1 MAGLITEDTKEQI
14 RAASPIQDV
23 IASYIGPLKQAG
35 INLLALCPFHKEK
48 TPSFNVNPGRQSF
61 HCFGCD
67 AGGDVF
73 GFVMQ
78 YENVTFME
86 ALKRLAERAS
96 IPIELDNDPEAG
108 KRRHLKEI
116 LFEMHEKLTLHW
128 QTALKDLPAGQIA
141 RDYLARRGVAEEA
154 VERFRLGFAPN
165 EWDDTVKWA
174 NANKYDLE
182 LVTKGGLVVKKEE
195 TNRFYDR
202 FRGRLMFPIADE
214 QGRVIGFSGRILND
228 EDKAAKYVNS
238 PETPLFS
245 KGRVIYGMDK
255 ARRPIADAG
264 AAIVCEGQLD
274 LIRCHVSGIENVVA
288 PQGTALTSDQGR
300 IIKRYADEVVMCF
313 DSDQAGQKAAVRSL
327 EALTPVGLSVR
338 VLSLPAPHDPDSF
351 IREFGPEAFR
361 QRATEAKEYF
371 EFYLDRLCDANNPG
385 TDRGRKVVLKEMA
398 LALAKT
404 NDAVLT
410 DTWMRKVAARFGVSI
425 EAVKSESRKV
435 RQSQYPQRVYD
446 SEPEFDSEP
455 IQIEPPSMLEEHLLR
470 LFFQMS
476 PTDPELVQSINLDWI
491 HHGSVRA
498 ILDQHL
504 RQMREGT
511 WDGTTPLYTYFE
523 EDPFS
528 RSLISR
534 LIAEAQ
540 KLPHPTQQ
548 FWDVLNRLR
557 RQNIDRDLSGINQ
570 RMRNPATTDEEQVS
584 LLIEREEL
592 RQSKAERIEAD

>member
-1 MAGLITEDTKEQI
+1 MAGLITEDTKEHV

-35 INLLALCPFHKEK
+35 INFVALCPFHKEK

-78 YENVTFME
+78 YENITFME

-96 IPIELDNDPEAG
+96 IPIETDNDPEAG
-108 KRRHLKEI
+108 KRRHLKAT
-116 LFEMHEKLTLHW
+116 LFEMHEKLTAHW
-128 QTALKDLPAGQIA
+128 QKALKELPAGQIA
-141 RDYLARRGVAEEA
+141 RDYLVTRDVGEEA

-174 NANKYDLE
+174 NANRYDLD
-182 LVTKGGLVVKKEE
+182 LVTKGGLIVKKEE

-214 QGRVIGFSGRILND
+214 QGRVVGFSGRILND

-300 IIKRYADEVVMCF
+300 IMKRYADEVVMCF

-338 VLSLPAPHDPDSF
+338 VLALPAPHDPDSF
-351 IREFGPEAFR
+351 IREFGPDAFR
-361 QRATEAKEYF
+361 QCVTEAKEYF
-371 EFYLDRLCDANNPG
+371 AFYLDRLSEANDPA
-385 TDRGRKVVLKEMA
+385 TDRGRKVILKEMA

-425 EAVKSESRKV
+425 EAVQSESRKV
-435 RQSQYPQRVYD
+435 RQAQYSPRAYD
-446 SEPEFDSEP
+446 SEPEIEEAP
-455 IQIEPPSMLEEHLLR
+455 IQIEPVSMFEEHLLR
-470 LFFQMS
+470 LFFQLS
-476 PTDPELVQSINLDWI
+476 QSDPELVQSINLDWI
-491 HHGSVRA
+491 RHESVRA

-504 RQMREGT
+504 RQMREGS
-511 WDGTTPLYTYFE
+511 WDGVTPLFTYFE

-528 RSLISR
+528 QSLISR
-534 LIAEAQ
+534 LVADSRE
-540 KLPHPTQQ
+540 LPNPTQQ

-557 RQNIDRDLSGINQ
+557 SEHIDRDLNGINQ
-570 RMRNPATTDEEQVS
+570 RMRDPQATEEEQIA
-584 LLIEREEL
+584 LLEQREEL
-592 RQSKAERIEAD
+592 RHSKAERLEAN